1 MTSLPLVSLA
11 VIVRNEAA
19 RLPALLDGH
28 RGLWDEAVVLDTGSS
43 DDSAAV
49 AAAHGARVERFRW
62 CDDFSAARNAALDLC
77 TGRWALVLDAD
88 EHIAA
93 PGQARLRD
101 LATTAAPG
109 GFLLPQWNYVDDP
122 LLPGWRPVA
131 AALAAEAR
139 GAAGYVVAHQ
149 VRLFAL
155 STRARYRGRIHETIE
170 PGLLALGLPVANLD
184 VPVHHHGHR
193 TAETAREARLQRNA
207 ELLRLK
213 LREAPNDPRARYEL
227 AAHLAIRREHDL
239 AVRLLEHLV
248 AEAPDGP
255 TAADAWRLLGRLA
268 TEQGRHADAAAA
280 CRRAVTARPDL
291 ADGWPELVR
300 ALWEAGDRGPA
311 REALARFRVLFPED
325 PRLSALSAQVQAGAA
340 DNT

>member
-1 MTSLPLVSLA
+1 MRRTPLVSLA

-28 RGLWDEAVVLDTGSS
+28 RGLWDEAVVLDTGST

-49 AAAHGARVERFRW
+49 AAAHGARVEGFRW

-88 EHIAA
+88 EHVAA
-93 PGQARLRD
+93 PDQARLRD
-101 LATTAAPG
+101 LATRATPG
-109 GFLLPQWNYVDDP
+109 GFLLPQWNYVDDR
-122 LLPGWRPVA
+122 LLPGWRPVVPA
-131 AALAAEAR
+131 RAAEAR

-149 VRLFAL
+149 VRLFPL
-155 STRARYRGRIHETIE
+155 SPAARYRGRIHETLE
-170 PGLLALGLPVANLD
+170 PGLLALGLPLVGAD

-193 TAETAREARLQRNA
+193 GDATEREARLQRNA

-213 LREAPNDPRARYEL
+213 LRESPNDPRARYEM
-227 AAHLAIRREHDL
+227 AAHLAIRREQDL

-268 TEQGRHADAAAA
+268 AGQGRHADAAAA

-300 ALWEAGDRGPA
+300 ALWAVGDRGPA
-311 REALARFRVLFPED
+311 REAYARFRILFPED
-325 PRLSALSAQVQAGAA
+325 PRLPALAAQVQAGAA

>member
-1 MTSLPLVSLA
+1 MTTGPLISLA

-28 RGLWDEAVVLDTGSS
+28 RGLWDQAVVLDTGST
-43 DDSAAV
+43 DDSATV
-49 AAAHGARVERFRW
+49 AAAHGARVARFRW

-77 TGRWALVLDAD
+77 SGRWILVLDAD
-88 EHIAA
+88 EHIAG
-93 PGQARLRD
+93 PDQARLRE
-101 LATTAAPG
+101 LAAGAAPG

-122 LLPGWRPVA
+122 QLPGWRPVTS
-131 AALAAEAR
+131 ALAAEAR

-149 VRLFAL
+149 VRLF
-155 STRARYRGRIHETIE
+155 TRSAPARYRGRIHETVE
-170 PGLLALGLPVANLD
+170 PGLLALGLPLHGVD

-193 TAETAREARLQRNA
+193 GDAPEREARLRRNA
-207 ELLRLK
+207 GLLRLK
-213 LREAPNDPRARYEL
+213 LREAPNDPRTRYEM
-227 AAHLAIRREHDL
+227 AAHLAIRREHEL

-268 TEQGRHADAAAA
+268 TAQDRHADAAAA
-280 CRRAVTARPDL
+280 CRRAVAARPDL

-300 ALWEAGDRGPA
+300 ALWAAGDRGGS
-311 REALARFRVLFPED
+311 REALGRFRILFPED
-325 PRLSALSAQVQAGAA
+325 PRLPALAAQVQAGAA
-340 DNT
+340 DNS

>member
-1 MTSLPLVSLA
+1 MRPTPLVSLA
-11 VIVRNEAA
+11 VIVRDEAA

-28 RGLWDEAVVLDTGSS
+28 RGLWDEAVVLDTGST

-77 TGRWALVLDAD
+77 TGRWALILDAD
-88 EHIAA
+88 EHVAA
-93 PGQARLRD
+93 PDQARLRD

-122 LLPGWRPVA
+122 LLPGWRPVDP
-131 AALAAEAR
+131 ALAAEAR

-149 VRLFAL
+149 VRLFPLPAI
-155 STRARYRGRIHETIE
+155 ARYRGRIHETVE
-170 PGLLALGLPVANLD
+170 PGLLALGLPLACTD
-184 VPVHHHGHR
+184 IPVHHHGHR
-193 TAETAREARLQRNA
+193 GAAATREARVRRNT

-213 LREAPNDPRARYEL
+213 LREAPNDPRVRYEM
-227 AAHLAIRREHDL
+227 AAHLAIRREHGL

-248 AEAPDGP
+248 AEAPDGA

-268 TEQGRHADAAAA
+268 TEQGRPADAAAA
-280 CRRAVTARPDL
+280 CRRAVTTRPDL

-300 ALWEAGDRGPA
+300 ALWAAGDRGPA
-311 REALARFRVLFPED
+311 REALARFRILFPED
-325 PRLSALSAQVQAGAA
+325 PRLPALSAQVQAGAA
-340 DNT
+340 DTI